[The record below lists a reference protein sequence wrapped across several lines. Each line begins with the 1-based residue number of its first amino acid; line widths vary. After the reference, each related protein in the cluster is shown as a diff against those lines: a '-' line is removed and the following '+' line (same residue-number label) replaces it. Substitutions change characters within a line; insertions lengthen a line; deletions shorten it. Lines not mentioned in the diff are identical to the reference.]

1 MIYFIILFLFTAQ
14 FNEPHTDTTGKKDA
28 SKVVLNTVLSEQA
41 KRLSLPVQNQ
51 LRNKLNQISTR
62 NGMGG
67 NRSTS
72 RFVLAAD
79 INTLHKDIVKTVPP
93 MHSYSIEYTFL
104 IGDAVEGSLFGSY
117 SEIIEGIGR
126 SDAQAFMAAINS
138 IDVNNSS
145 IANFLEEGKGKIIT
159 HYKDNCDLILQ
170 EASSLSERREYDIAL
185 KKLAEIPSLVSGC
198 YETAMNQ
205 AVNVYDK
212 KMENECEVNLSFAR
226 QYIANNDWKEALS
239 HIGGYTPDMK
249 CYSEI
254 NEMYISIQKEKCS
267 FLLGAAR
274 GAWAERNANK
284 ASFYLA
290 QISETDNCS
299 ESARELSAEIGRYL
313 DEEAKNRWELELEK
327 NRADNRLAQT
337 LLELS
342 LQKGKMD
349 VPTGESVRI
358 FKIQE
363 IYSQLDTQNADIY
376 TPDLNRVI
384 EAAISGWIN

>member
-41 KRLSLPVQNQ
+41 KKLSLPVQNQ
-51 LRNKLNQISTR
+51 LRNKLNQISTK

-67 NRSTS
+67 DGSIS

-79 INTLHKDIVKTVPP
+79 INTLNKDITKTVPP
-93 MHSYSIEYTFL
+93 MHSYSIEYTL
-104 IGDAVEGSLFGSY
+104 LMGDAVEGSLFGSY
-117 SEIIEGIGR
+117 SEIVEGIGR
-126 SDAQAFMAAINS
+126 SDVQAYMAAINS
-138 IDVNNSS
+138 INVNNSS
-145 IANFLEEGKGKIIT
+145 IANFLDDGKGKIIT
-159 HYKDNCDLILQ
+159 YYKDNCDIILQ
-170 EASSLSERREYDIAL
+170 EASSLSERREYDTAL

-198 YETAMNQ
+198 YKKAMDE
-205 AVNVYDK
+205 AVIVYDK
-212 KMENECEVNLSFAR
+212 KMENECQVNLSFAR
-226 QYIANNDWKEALS
+226 QHIASNDWKEALS

-249 CYSEI
+249 CFNEVNEI
-254 NEMYISIQKEKCS
+254 YISIQKEKCS

-284 ASFYLA
+284 ASFYLV
-290 QISETDNCS
+290 QISETDSCS
-299 ESARELSAEIGRYL
+299 ENARELSAEIGRFL
-313 DEEAKNRWELELEK
+313 DDEAKNRWELEFEK

-342 LQKGKMD
+342 LEKEKMD
-349 VPTGESVRI
+349 IPVGESVRI

-363 IYSQLDTQNADIY
+363 IYRQLGTRNVNTHTA
-376 TPDLNRVI
+376 DLNRVI
-384 EAAISGWIN
+384 EAAISGWMN